1 MYYELEIV
9 LIIAMLIIG
18 FYDDSDLA
26 ALRKWWSGKESF
38 LKRNNLI
45 KVKAKNSGGLQ
56 RDI

>member
-1 MYYELEIV
+1 MYYELEIA

-18 FYDDSDLA
+18 FYNESDLE

-45 KVKAKNSGGLQ
+45 KIKAKNSRELQ